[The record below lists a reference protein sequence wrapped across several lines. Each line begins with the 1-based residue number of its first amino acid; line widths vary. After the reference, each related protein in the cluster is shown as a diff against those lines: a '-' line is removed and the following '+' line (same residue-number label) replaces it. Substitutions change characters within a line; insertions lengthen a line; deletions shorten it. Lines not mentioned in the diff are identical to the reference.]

1 MEIITTPIRDVL
13 LITPRVF
20 NDSRGYFFESF
31 RQDLMEAQG
40 INSVFVQDN
49 QAFST
54 YGTLRGL
61 HFQSG
66 QYAQSKLVRV
76 TQGEVLDVIVDLRRD
91 SATYGQSFSIRLS
104 EENNLQMYV
113 PRGFAH
119 GYVVLSPSALFQYKC
134 DNYYHKLAEGGIRF
148 DDPDLDID
156 WIVPKERL
164 LISEKDQILPLL
176 RELKQNHS

>member
-66 QYAQSKLVRV
+66 QYAQSKLVRA
-76 TQGEVLDVIVDLRRD
+76 TQGEVLDVIVDLRPD
-91 SATYGQSFSIRLS
+91 SATYGQSFSVRLS
-104 EENNLQMYV
+104 AENNLQMYV

-119 GYVVLSPSALFQYKC
+119 GYVVLSPTALFQYKC
-134 DNYYHKLAEGGIRF
+134 DNYYHKSAEGGIRF

-156 WIVPKERL
+156 WMVPKERL
-164 LISEKDQILPLL
+164 LISEKD
-176 RELKQNHS
+176 HVGWVVY

>member
-54 YGTLRGL
+54 Y
-61 HFQSG
+61 
-66 QYAQSKLVRV
+66 
-76 TQGEVLDVIVDLRRD
+76 
-91 SATYGQSFSIRLS
+91 
-104 EENNLQMYV
+104 
-113 PRGFAH
+113 
-119 GYVVLSPSALFQYKC
+119 
-134 DNYYHKLAEGGIRF
+134 
-148 DDPDLDID
+148 
-156 WIVPKERL
+156 
-164 LISEKDQILPLL
+164 
-176 RELKQNHS
+176 